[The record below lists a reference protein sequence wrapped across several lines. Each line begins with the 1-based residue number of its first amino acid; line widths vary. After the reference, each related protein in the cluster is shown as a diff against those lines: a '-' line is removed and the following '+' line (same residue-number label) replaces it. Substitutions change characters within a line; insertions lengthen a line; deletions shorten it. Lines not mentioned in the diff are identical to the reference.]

1 MAALALAAL
10 GHKLALALRLRLG
23 RAALGCALRLAALG
37 PQHSCAALALGEP
50 ALGCALRLAAL
61 ALSCAR
67 AALEAGQWLALG
79 PSLRSSCA

>member
-23 RAALGCALRLAALG
+23 RAALGCALRLAAL
-37 PQHSCAALALGEP
+37 
-50 ALGCALRLAAL
+50 

-67 AALEAGQWLALG
+67 AALDAGQWLALG
-79 PSLRSSCA
+79 PSYAVLISGQCIFIRARMNAGPHECAC